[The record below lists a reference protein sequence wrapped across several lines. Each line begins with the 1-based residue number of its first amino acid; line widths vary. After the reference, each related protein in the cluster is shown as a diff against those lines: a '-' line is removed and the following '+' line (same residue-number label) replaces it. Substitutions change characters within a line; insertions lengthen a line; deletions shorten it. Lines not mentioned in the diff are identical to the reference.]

1 MTEPKKNLVENIK
14 GIKKGNTYGL
24 SIPGFSSWNDSNLS
38 GLLEA
43 ITQIEELEAFPD
55 FVGEYV
61 GSKELEI
68 LLRKNIIISDSETK
82 NALSFVPEDFLVKAL
97 KKENILGL
105 SNEGLALITL
115 EQWSILPEEEKEEIA
130 MQLAKANRLQ
140 YLSEESL
147 EFVTKKLNLYHRYGV
162 NVASSR
168 LTESELKTQLTSLIE
183 TGKLGHLAKEAIGKI
198 TDEIMV
204 SFGNDFVKQLPAET
218 IDYLATVKGDGTVL
232 ANMKLCALDI
242 NSLLVEEFKK
252 LKTETIAVLTSK
264 QISDLDGG
272 HLLVLKENPLLI
284 NSLGEN
290 FSIIKDVAG
299 IDIDSLNEATLRYVT
314 NEQLEQFGIEQFRL
328 LCDTNK
334 SQYLIP
340 QIIRQIPD
348 EYLLYLTKHG
358 LTKDQAMFLN
368 EEQFGLIRN
377 SLKPEII
384 SVINANIIAK
394 NQEFLKNLTVE
405 QAENL
410 TEEQARAIQ
419 GNDMLS
425 VIPDNVLFFITSKIK
440 NRLSDL
446 NENTLD
452 RIARNRNEDIP
463 MLDSDPKLTGFNID
477 IKFDR
482 NDEFDIES
490 IRSTI
495 KTRIEKEDWVNLRD
509 NCFYWIKNNEQKST
523 VYKILNEEMNSRP
536 TTVYGLTDK
545 IQLLLATIPLS
556 PDNKQLTTNYQNLE
570 KTVVSLINEPSYT
583 VDEYLTKSDLYSSLA
598 NNSNLDLEFREMIC
612 QEQIKLMEE
621 DFVNKFYSKSGR
633 NSLYDSIR
641 EEISKSYLNY
651 ANLLIEKYSIDTDK
665 FARGLTKD
673 EEINL
678 KPKEREYLDCVKKI
692 YEYTPDLEN
701 KVRYWTATGT
711 RLVAK
716 AAATYFAAKAA
727 VNSSSRAVSAVAGV
741 GAAAVGVSAVSDAA
755 DVIEVVNTVNNR
767 NEVHTNARNGKIGIL
782 NRIKRFFGR
791 AKNKVMVFFNL
802 KKNEFSI
809 KNLSK
814 PSEKRA
820 KTYQKGTVN
829 EQKQKLTADLE
840 NKIRDEEDRMSEHL
854 KKNEEKSRQS
864 QLVEDNIE
872 IRTEAIKLIAQK
884 KAIAL
889 KEKYPEFQ
897 EKEGIT
903 GIFSNLV
910 NIGKSIL
917 NGVISGVLDTA
928 SLGYGGNAYKQ
939 LVDGKSDEEKA
950 KIESRLMEFQKGVN
964 EIDEWLV
971 KELNDLRHEECIRLA
986 SMNED
991 DKQKLIEFEEIVNMR
1006 KEEIDQEMGI
1016 FKPEEHIKLDKNNL
1030 LPSLT
1035 EEKNLDVTKLDVIT
1049 EDLETLINDDKIS
1062 PEIKMHNIEN
1072 TNKVLEE
1079 NFGSG
1084 NLDLKDP
1091 EVAQNI
1097 FTTLMVMNQFIAAQ
1111 LAVTCIAVVANEVE
1125 KKKQELEK
1133 EQAKIN
1139 NIFNDMQVKLQEIGV
1154 NPLNI
1159 DDTRIPIHV

>member
-1 MTEPKKNLVENIK
+1 MTETKKNLVEIIK
-14 GIKKGNTYGL
+14 GIKKGKTYGL

-43 ITQIEELEAFPD
+43 ITQIKELEAFPD
-55 FVGEYV
+55 FVGEYI
-61 GSKELEI
+61 GPKELEI

-82 NALSFVPEDFLVKAL
+82 NALSFLPKDFLVKAL

-105 SNEGLALITL
+105 SNKGLALITP
-115 EQWSILPEEEKEEIA
+115 EQWSMLPEEEKEEIV

-162 NVASSR
+162 NIASSR

-183 TGKLGHLAKEAIGKI
+183 TGKLGHLAKEAIGTI
-198 TDEIMV
+198 TNEVILI
-204 SFGNDFVKQLPAET
+204 FGNDFLKQLLAET
-218 IDYLATVKGDGTVL
+218 IDHLATVEKI
-232 ANMKLCALDI
+232 CALDI
-242 NSLLVEEFKK
+242 NLLPVEEFKK

-264 QISDLDGG
+264 QIGGLDED

-284 NSLGEN
+284 NSLGKN
-290 FSIIKDVAG
+290 FSIIKDVTG
-299 IDIDSLNEATLRYVT
+299 IDINSLNEATLRFVT
-314 NEQLEQFGIEQFRL
+314 NEQLEQFGIEKFKL

-340 QIIRQIPD
+340 QIVRQIPD
-348 EYLLYLTKHG
+348 EYLLYLTEYG

-368 EEQFGLIRN
+368 ERQFGLIRN
-377 SLKPEII
+377 SIKPEII
-384 SVINANIIAK
+384 SAINANIIAK
-394 NQEFLKNLTVE
+394 DQEFLKNLTVE

-463 MLDSDPKLTGFNID
+463 MLDSDPKLTGFETTIDFGNNEFNEKNI
-477 IKFDR
+477 KA
-482 NDEFDIES
+482 
-490 IRSTI
+490 TI
-495 KTRIEKEDWVNLRD
+495 KDRIKNENWKELKD
-509 NCFYWIKNNEQKST
+509 NCFYWVKNKEQKSI

-570 KTVVSLINEPSYT
+570 KTIISLINEPSYT
-583 VDEYLTKSDLYSSLA
+583 VDEYLTKSDLYSSLIE
-598 NNSNLDLEFREMIC
+598 NNSLNIDLREMIC
-612 QEQIKLMEE
+612 REQVKLMER
-621 DFVNKFYSKSGR
+621 DFVDKFYTISGR
-633 NSLYDSIR
+633 NSLYSDLR
-641 EEISKSYLNY
+641 EEISKAYLNY
-651 ANLLIEKYSIDTDK
+651 ANILVEKYGIDTDK
-665 FARGLTKD
+665 FAKELTED

-678 KPKEREYLDCVKKI
+678 RPEERKYLDCIAKI
-692 YEYTPDLEN
+692 YTYTPDLEN
-701 KVRYWTATGT
+701 KVRYWAATAT
-711 RLVAK
+711 RLLGK
-716 AAATYFAAKAA
+716 AVLTCVAAKAA
-727 VNSSSRAVSAVAGV
+727 VNSGSKLISLGTGLGATAIAIDGV
-741 GAAAVGVSAVSDAA
+741 N
-755 DVIEVVNTVNNR
+755 DVIDVADQKSAFSDWKQGEKKLHKKER
-767 NEVHTNARNGKIGIL
+767 KGEIGIL
-782 NRIKRFFGR
+782 KKVRRFFGR
-791 AKNKVMVFFNL
+791 VKNKIMVSLGF
-802 KKNEFSI
+802 KKNKFSI
-809 KNLSK
+809 KKLPES
-814 PSEKRA
+814 PEKMA
-820 KTYQKGTVN
+820 KSYLTKTI
-829 EQKQKLTADLE
+829 EKQKQRQLTVLDEKVKEKEESMLKYLK
-840 NKIRDEEDRMSEHL
+840 NK
-854 KKNEEKSRQS
+854 EKSKQI
-864 QLVEDNIE
+864 QLIEDNIE
-872 IRTEAIKLIAQK
+872 IRIRALKIIANK
-884 KAIAL
+884 KAMAL
-889 KEKYPEFQ
+889 ENEYPEFK
-897 EKEGIT
+897 EKGF
-903 GIFSNLV
+903 FSKFVDISKN
-910 NIGKSIL
+910 IL
-917 NGVISGVLDTA
+917 NGSIEGFLDTVT
-928 SLGYGGNAYKQ
+928 LGCGGDIYKQ
-939 LVDGKSDEEKA
+939 IVNGVGDEKEKA
-950 KIESRLMEFQKGVN
+950 RRESRLAEFRKKSI
-964 EIDEWLV
+964 EINEWLV
-971 KELNDLRHEECIRLA
+971 KELDNLRHERCQRLA
-986 SMNED
+986 SANEI
-991 DKQKLIEFEEIVNMR
+991 DKQKFEELEANINAK
-1006 KEEIDQEMGI
+1006 KEEINQEMGI

-1035 EEKNLDVTKLDVIT
+1035 EEKILDVTKLDVIT

-1072 TNKVLEE
+1072 TNKVLEK
-1079 NFGSG
+1079 NFNSG

-1091 EVAQNI
+1091 KVAQNI

-1125 KKKQELEK
+1125 KKRQELEK